1 MILYIFVYFR
11 PFRPSP
17 PLCATPEQPIVLVT
31 QPRRIAAM
39 TVAERIARP
48 GGGQV

>member
-1 MILYIFVYFR
+1 MQKNVLGLLFMRI
-11 PFRPSP
+11 PS